1 MDILRFTM
9 YLTGIPGWLS
19 GKNPP
24 ANAGH
29 VGSIPASGKIPWR
42 RKWQPTS
49 VSLPEKSDGQRS
61 LEGHSPWGGKE
72 SVTTVH
78 AGNVSFWPPDGI
90 SGSEN
95 LWFWLESNTIQWN
108 LSSLPSYSCFHFSE
122 CFSLKHH
129 GNRAVFRSVIERVY
143 LGKIEWIRGV

>member
-1 MDILRFTM
+1 MDILRFIM
-9 YLTGIPGWLS
+9 YLTGIPRWLS
-19 GKNPP
+19 GKEPTCRCRTCGFSP
-24 ANAGH
+24 C
-29 VGSIPASGKIPWR
+29 IRKDPRR
-42 RKWQPTS
+42 RKWQPTP

-72 SVTTVH
+72 SVRTVH